1 MLWPEWLVLSQL
13 VLCWAP
19 CLESIQ
25 CTEEQGRTEW
35 GRCLCPLHR
44 DVGAILLKPSSK
56 HPPELQENLGAWC
69 VRSHVAGKILICG
82 EGNKMVWAEI
92 GQSSQAHCPSVGSS
106 HLPAQPPAPCSPSF
120 SSVPLPRASQLWF
133 ILVPSHGEFT
143 CVLLTLPALSHPFAD
158 KALLPLPLTHGFLFQ
173 SSLSGHPSLST
184 TLGSRSLPGLS
195 CCGFTDFGEHLHA
208 LGSMGTTHW
217 KALTVHSN
225 NKDSTPWFAGDK
237 TFSTQIHAGFR
248 RWAISHQQFVVMFD
262 QCYCS
267 KKLYPFNFENHLHS
281 IYTDSLSF
289 SRRIKSTLTVIFTG
303 RDVRYT
309 LLSLNNLC
317 KYIFDLYVF
326 KKY

>member
-1 MLWPEWLVLSQL
+1 MENSPVS
-13 VLCWAP
+13 CWHYQP
-19 CLESIQ
+19 CP
-25 CTEEQGRTEW
+25 T
-35 GRCLCPLHR
+35 P
-44 DVGAILLKPSSK
+44 
-56 HPPELQENLGAWC
+56 
-69 VRSHVAGKILICG
+69 
-82 EGNKMVWAEI
+82 
-92 GQSSQAHCPSVGSS
+92 
-106 HLPAQPPAPCSPSF
+106 
-120 SSVPLPRASQLWF
+120 
-133 ILVPSHGEFT
+133 
-143 CVLLTLPALSHPFAD
+143 LLTRLFFLC
-158 KALLPLPLTHGFLFQ
+158 LLPMDFYFRAVCQVTHLFLQ
-173 SSLSGHPSLST
+173 

-317 KYIFDLYVF
+317 KCIFDLYVF